1 MKFNNNSN
9 LQNNINNNEQK
20 INQQLLNIL
29 NFKLHPPPA
38 GCFYEKPKIN
48 PNLNFTSLEPI
59 LLKGKKILIGDGSFS
74 KVFLYQHKTSKIKY
88 AIKKMNILSF
98 IKKTNNKNLILNEI
112 NIQSKIFHPNIIRLY
127 NYFRDKNKTN
137 IFLILE
143 YASKGTLFD
152 YIRHKGGL
160 DESESFYYFIQA
172 VNAIYFLHKNKIIHR
187 DLKPENLLINH
198 NNILKLCDFGWSVY
212 LNNNKR
218 VTFCGT
224 VEYMAPEI
232 VKNEGYDY
240 SIDVWS
246 LGVLLYELIHSH
258 SPFVVKDLNINK
270 IENNILSKELRFK
283 KGVSFEFRDLI
294 EKLLIKDAENR
305 IKIGEI
311 YKHPFVLKYINMI
324 EKCIKIPQM
333 VNKKN
338 SINNYIIKN
347 EIKKEKEKGGEKISK
362 IFNEIRESFSE
373 FGTIPNEPEPSKI
386 LVNYDL
392 IARKFTKIDLD
403 NNINQIEESN
413 KIQKVKSI
421 KNLIDKNITNQTKH
435 KRSVSLNNSFF
446 EKLGINNLGKFYNNE
461 NNENKFKIMLKQNSR
476 NKENKNINLNKENL
490 LKLIIKKTKYDNP
503 NIKGNKFIKSTLIEE
518 YNKNLTKKKYVNCC
532 KIINKPKESNSKL
545 DKNSIYLKNLLI
557 SPYATKDYNNIF
569 NKNFDHSEKN
579 LYNKQKLNISSK
591 FDLNN
596 CKSVSYFKNNNS
608 LNNYS
613 ACSNSNS
620 SRNNISKNKNKFFS
634 NKNKLIKQIYTSNK
648 NIKKNDLSFNG
659 LKKPHFKDSFRNKF
673 TLNLSNINVYNF
685 CSSKIGLDSSRSL
698 NNSKYFNH
706 LNTFIILDKSRELKL
721 NQSRKNNLYEN
732 MPQTA
737 RLANK
742 KTPKICLET
751 DRSNYTNNDNSKSN
765 RTEFPKKINIKKN
778 QKLYFDFSKINKCKK
793 KGMNLSGKKIKL
805 KIDNNNDNIIPSLSI
820 YSKK

>member
-1 MKFNNNSN
+1 MKFNNNSI
-9 LQNNINNNEQK
+9 LQKNINNNEQK
-20 INQQLLNIL
+20 IDQQLLTII
-29 NFKLHPPPA
+29 NFNLHPPPA

-74 KVFLYQHKTSKIKY
+74 KVFLYQHKNSKIKY

-98 IKKTNNKNLILNEI
+98 IKKTNNKNLILDEI

-152 YIRHKGGL
+152 YIRHNGGL

-212 LNNNKR
+212 LHNNKR

-232 VKNEGYDY
+232 VKNEGYDF

-270 IENNILSKELRFK
+270 IEKNILSKELRFK
-283 KGVSFEFRDLI
+283 KGVSLECRDLI

-324 EKCIKIPQM
+324 ENYIKIPKMIYKQNSNNNN
-333 VNKKN
+333 VLKN
-338 SINNYIIKN
+338 AT
-347 EIKKEKEKGGEKISK
+347 KKEKEKESKKISK

-373 FGTIPNEPEPSKI
+373 FDTIPNEPEPSKI
-386 LVNYDL
+386 LVNFDK
-392 IARKFTKIDLD
+392 IARKFTKMDLD
-403 NNINQIEESN
+403 NNINQLEEKN
-413 KIQKVKSI
+413 KLLKVKSI
-421 KNLIDKNITNQTKH
+421 KNLIDKKLTNETKH
-435 KRSVSLNNSFF
+435 SKSISLNNSFF
-446 EKLGINNLGKFYNNE
+446 EKLGINNLAKNYNNE
-461 NNENKFKIMLKQNSR
+461 NNENKYQIMLKQNSKK
-476 NKENKNINLNKENL
+476 KENKNLNLNKENL
-490 LKLIIKKTKYDNP
+490 LKLIIKKTKYDSP
-503 NIKGNKFIKSTLIEE
+503 NIKENKFIKSTLIED
-518 YNKNLTKKKYVNCC
+518 YNKNLNKKKYMNSS
-532 KIINKPKESNSKL
+532 KIINKSKESKSKL
-545 DKNSIYLKNLLI
+545 DKNSFYLKNLLI
-557 SPYATKDYNNIF
+557 SSYATKDYKNYF
-569 NKNFDHSEKN
+569 NKKFDLSDKN
-579 LYNKQKLNISSK
+579 INNKQKLNISSK
-591 FDLNN
+591 FDLKN
-596 CKSVSYFKNNNS
+596 CNSVSYFNNNNS
-608 LNNYS
+608 FNNYS

-620 SRNNISKNKNKFFS
+620 SRNIISKKNNNFFPK
-634 NKNKLIKQIYTSNK
+634 KNKLIKQIYTSNK
-648 NIKKNDLSFNG
+648 NIKKNDLSFND
-659 LKKPHFKDSFRNKF
+659 LKKPHLNNNYRNKI

-685 CSSKIGLDSSRSL
+685 CSSKIRLDNSRPF
-698 NNSKYFNH
+698 NDPKYFNNH
-706 LNTFIILDKSRELKL
+706 LNTFIIMDKSRESKL

-732 MPQTA
+732 IPQTA
-737 RLANK
+737 RLENK
-742 KTPKICLET
+742 KTSKIFCET
-751 DRSNYTNNDNSKSN
+751 DRSDYTNNNNSNSN
-765 RTEFPKKINIKKN
+765 RTDFPKKINIKKN
-778 QKLYFDFSKINKCKK
+778 QKLYLNFSKINKYKE
-793 KGMNLSGKKIKL
+793 KGMNLSRKKIKL
-805 KIDNNNDNIIPSLSI
+805 KTDNGNNIIPSLCI
-820 YSKK
+820 YSK